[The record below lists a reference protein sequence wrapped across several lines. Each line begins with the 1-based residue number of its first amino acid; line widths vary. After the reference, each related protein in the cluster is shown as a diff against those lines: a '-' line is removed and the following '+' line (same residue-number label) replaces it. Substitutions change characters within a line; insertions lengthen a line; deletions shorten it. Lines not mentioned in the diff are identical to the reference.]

1 MDPVERADDV
11 PPEARVEPPRPA
23 APGSLGP
30 HPERH
35 PDDLPPAE
43 PARRRLPAG
52 VLWAVALGI
61 VVLLV
66 ASWVALST
74 EPAADPDLV
83 RLSDPN
89 ATVPAPG
96 LSGID
101 VVGRP
106 ASATTYTTF
115 DGGTTSVAAH
125 AGTPVVL
132 NFWASTCP
140 PCITEMPAFERVH
153 RAAGGQVAFIGL
165 ATTDPES
172 QARALADQTGV
183 TYELGFDPTGEII
196 RQFGAVGLPTTV
208 FVDAD
213 GTIAES
219 TTSELDEAEIREKIR
234 THFGVEVA
242 EGP

>member
-1 MDPVERADDV
+1 M
-11 PPEARVEPPRPA
+11 
-23 APGSLGP
+23 
-30 HPERH
+30 
-35 PDDLPPAE
+35 
-43 PARRRLPAG
+43 
-52 VLWAVALGI
+52 LWAAALGV

-74 EPAADPDLV
+74 EPAADSDLV
-83 RLSDPN
+83 RLTDPN

-96 LSGID
+96 LGGID
-101 VVGRP
+101 VVGQP
-106 ASATTYTTF
+106 ASATAYTTF
-115 DGGTTSVAAH
+115 DGETTSVAAH

-153 RAAGGQVAFIGL
+153 QAAGGQVTFIGL

-172 QARALADQTGV
+172 QARALAEQTGV

-196 RQFGAVGLPTTV
+196 RQFGAVSLPTTV
-208 FVDAD
+208 FVGAD

-219 TTSELDEAEIREKIR
+219 TTSALDEAEIREKIR
-234 THFGVEVA
+234 DHFGVEVA
-242 EGP
+242 EGS

>member
-1 MDPVERADDV
+1 MDHVPNADDV
-11 PPEARVEPPRPA
+11 PPGARPGPGPV

-35 PDDLPPAE
+35 PDDLPPAD
-43 PARRRLPAG
+43 PPRRRLPAG
-52 VLWAVALGI
+52 VLWAAALGI
-61 VVLLV
+61 IVLMV
-66 ASWVALST
+66 ASWVALSS
-74 EPAADPDLV
+74 EPAPDPNLV
-83 RLSDPN
+83 RLTDPS

-96 LSGID
+96 LGGLD
-101 VVGRP
+101 VVGQP

-115 DGGTTSVAAH
+115 DGATTSVAAH

-140 PCITEMPAFERVH
+140 PCITEMPAFERAH
-153 RAAGGQVAFIGL
+153 RAVGDQVAFIGL

-196 RQFGAVGLPTTV
+196 RQFGAVSLPTTV

-213 GTIAES
+213 GRILES
-219 TTSELDEAEIREKIR
+219 TTSELDDAEIRERIR
-234 THFGVEVA
+234 THFGVEVP